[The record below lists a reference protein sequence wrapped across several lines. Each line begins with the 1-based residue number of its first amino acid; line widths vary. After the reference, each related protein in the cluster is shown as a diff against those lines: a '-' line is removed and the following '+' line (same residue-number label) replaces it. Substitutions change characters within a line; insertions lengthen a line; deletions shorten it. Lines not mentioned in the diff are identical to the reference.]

1 MLYVAKLYKSQFF
14 LSASELGLPDFFLD
28 AFTAINAIPQLGYIH

>member
-1 MLYVAKLYKSQFF
+1 MLYVAKLYKLTFF

-28 AFTAINAIPQLGYIH
+28 AFTAINAIPKLGYIH

>member
-1 MLYVAKLYKSQFF
+1 MQTHIFF